1 MQDFWVKCFN
11 LHAIDIVHYV
21 AFYMY
26 IDLSEKYLHLFFFYW
41 TLNFDFEVL
50 V

>member
-1 MQDFWVKCFN
+1 MQDFWVKWFN
-11 LHAIDIVHYV
+11 IHAIDIVHYV

-26 IDLSEKYLHLFFFYW
+26 IDLSEKYLHIFFFYW
-41 TLNFDFEVL
+41 TLSFDFEVF